1 MGTIAVDID
10 EKIWRSFK
18 MEVFR
23 KYGTTTRINMEMQ
36 NVIGSYLARDAMMEC
51 LKNLSETYGFFS
63 SEDVKKN
70 RPGSKNSAGKVL
82 RGMRD
87 ARASLS

>member
-1 MGTIAVDID
+1 M
-10 EKIWRSFK
+10 
-18 MEVFR
+18 
-23 KYGTTTRINMEMQ
+23 
-36 NVIGSYLARDAMMEC
+36 

-70 RPGSKNSAGKVL
+70 RPESKNSAGNVL

-87 ARASLS
+87 RGAIRK